1 MVRRAGFLCVICDLS
16 TFFSE
21 EVMAEPELSWA
32 KTPVM
37 SPPFEVEGADGVP
50 FMKSGGGR
58 GGGGG
63 ASPDGGCA
71 EALGVAVPDW
81 TLERASRQSMPSFWF
96 QERPVG

>member
-1 MVRRAGFLCVICDLS
+1 
-16 TFFSE
+16 
-21 EVMAEPELSWA
+21 
-32 KTPVM
+32 
-37 SPPFEVEGADGVP
+37 
-50 FMKSGGGR
+50 MKSGGGR

-63 ASPDGGCA
+63 APPEGGCA